1 MRNELIIT
9 REGRAMISILPHY
22 PPTVGLAVNMKM
34 LSYVAL
40 IVLLA
45 LLYAQ
50 GVESFPT
57 GAPPAACDDLTPRQ
71 QSESSGHVDPAQTN
85 PLPYIFDISLFNDNG
100 TYQYT
105 PGQTYNCK
113 DLLSLYLMYLHL
125 N

>member
-1 MRNELIIT
+1 
-9 REGRAMISILPHY
+9 MISILAHY

-34 LSYVAL
+34 LSYVIL

-57 GAPPAACDDLTPRQ
+57 GAPLAACDDLTPRQ
-71 QSESSGHVDPAQTN
+71 QSESSGHVGPSQATL
-85 PLPYIFDISLFNDNG
+85 LPYIIDISLFNDSG

-113 DLLSLYLMYLHL
+113 DLLSLYYLKYTFI
-125 N
+125 